1 MICHSRYNRERIKA
15 SWSWLGRDFKGHCV
29 IHNIFNG
36 EYIMLK
42 TIKAIIILAILFIP
56 LFVPAN
62 SLITL
67 PHIETI
73 DSNGVPVFYAQDT
86 LPQCTV
92 YVSIGVGSLYEHATN
107 AGISQLAA
115 LVLSLGGS
123 KNYPNINEYIDAI
136 GGRYLVSASFETVTI
151 SMRVHQDEAA
161 KAFTILADI
170 IANPLFDRQLTQTA
184 RFMLKQQIQ
193 QKQDDPMTIA
203 MEKAR
208 HYVFGDSGYGAV
220 MTQQSLDGITDAD
233 LEQLWKQYVVKENVR
248 IGIVTSLN
256 KENVIQYVAQMTNAL
271 PHGYAIDYTVDIE
284 KAKNNISTKKI
295 YFIEKDIPQSTIVIA
310 TVAPSIKSNN
320 RYALEAGNYILGGG
334 SFNSWL
340 MDEIRVK
347 RGYAYSTG
355 SIVRMRKNTG
365 LFLAYAQTSA
375 ATTLATI
382 AIMENVLTNF
392 AKTGP
397 SQQQL
402 QWAKESLLKSYI
414 FEFNSLRDIIQYY
427 MWIDYNRLPES
438 YIQEYPDGITS
449 VKNNDITMS
458 FKSIV
463 SGYVIVV
470 VGNKDVKQQLDA
482 GKINYTIAK

>member
-1 MICHSRYNRERIKA
+1 
-15 SWSWLGRDFKGHCV
+15 
-29 IHNIFNG
+29 
-36 EYIMLK
+36 MLK
-42 TIKAIIILAILFIP
+42 TIKIIIIIPILFIP

-73 DSNGVPVFYAQDT
+73 DSNGVPVFYVQDT

-92 YVSIGVGSLYEHATN
+92 YVSIGVGSLYENATN
-107 AGISQLAA
+107 AGISQMAA

-123 KNYPNINEYIDAI
+123 KNYPNINEYIDAT
-136 GGRYLVSASFETVTI
+136 GGRYSVSASFETVTI
-151 SMRVHQDEAA
+151 TMRVHQEEAL
-161 KAFTILADI
+161 KAFAILADLM
-170 IANPLFDRQLTQTA
+170 ANPLFDEKLVATA
-184 RFMLKQQIQ
+184 RFMCKQQIQ

-208 HYVFGDSGYGAV
+208 QYVFGDSSYGAV
-220 MTQQSLDGITDAD
+220 MTSKSVDAVNVSMLQQF
-233 LEQLWKQYVVKENVR
+233 WKQYVVKENVR
-248 IGIVTSLN
+248 IGIVTSLKKDIILN
-256 KENVIQYVAQMTNAL
+256 QITQLT
-271 PHGYAIDYTVDIE
+271 YAIPGGIAVDYSVDME
-284 KAKNNISTKKI
+284 KAIKNVSSKEL

-310 TVAPSIKSNN
+310 TVAPSIKNN
-320 RYALEAGNYILGGG
+320 KRYALEAGNYILGGG

-365 LFLAYAQTSA
+365 LFLAYAQTST

-382 AIMENVLTNF
+382 EIMENVLANF
-392 AKTGP
+392 VKNGP
-397 SQQQL
+397 TQQQL

-414 FEFNSLRDIIQYY
+414 FEFNSLRDIVQYY
-427 MWIDYNRLPES
+427 MWLDYNRLPKS

-458 FKSIV
+458 FESIV

-470 VGNKDVKQQLDA
+470 VGNNDVKQQLDA
-482 GKINYTIAK
+482 GKINYTVAK

>member
-1 MICHSRYNRERIKA
+1 MKKIKY
-15 SWSWLGRDFKGHCV
+15 
-29 IHNIFNG
+29 
-36 EYIMLK
+36 YI
-42 TIKAIIILAILFIP
+42 TTIIILLFP
-56 LFVPAN
+56 FLVAGDT
-62 SLITL
+62 LITL
-67 PHIETI
+67 PAIETI
-73 DSNGVPVFYAQDT
+73 KSNGVSVFYAQDT

-92 YVSIGVGSLYEHATN
+92 YISIGAGSLYENATN
-107 AGISQLAA
+107 AGIGQMAA

-123 KNYPNINEYIDAI
+123 KNYPNINEYIDAT
-136 GGRYLVSASFETVTI
+136 GGRYSVSASFETITI

-170 IANPLFDRQLTQTA
+170 IANPLFEKHLTQTA

-208 HYVFGDSGYGAV
+208 QYVFGDSGYGAV
-220 MTQQSLDGITDAD
+220 MTLDSLDAISVAD
-233 LEQLWKQYVVKENVR
+233 IEKLWEQYVVKENVR
-248 IGIVTSLN
+248 IGVITSLN
-256 KENVIQYVAQMTNAL
+256 KDNVMLHVAHLTNAL
-271 PHGYAIDYTVDIE
+271 PNGYAIDYTTDIE

-310 TVAPSIKSNN
+310 TIAPSIKSNN

-347 RGYAYSTG
+347 RGYAYSAG

-365 LFLAYAQTSA
+365 LFLAYAQTQA
-375 ATTLATI
+375 ATTLSTI
-382 AIMENVLTNF
+382 EIMENVLAHF

-397 SQQQL
+397 TQQQL

-414 FEFNSLRDIIQYY
+414 FEFNSLRDIVQYY
-427 MWIDYNRLPES
+427 MWLDYNKLPES
-438 YIQEYPDGITS
+438 YIHEYHDGITS
-449 VKNNDITMS
+449 VKNNNITMS
-458 FKSIV
+458 FESIV

-482 GKINYTIAK
+482 GRISYSIAK

>member
-1 MICHSRYNRERIKA
+1 M
-15 SWSWLGRDFKGHCV
+15 V
-29 IHNIFNG
+29 
-36 EYIMLK
+36 K
-42 TIKAIIILAILFIP
+42 TIKTIIILTILIIP
-56 LFVPAN
+56 LFAPAH

-107 AGISQLAA
+107 AGISQMAA

-123 KNYPNINEYIDAI
+123 KNYPNINEYIDAT
-136 GGRYLVSASFETVTI
+136 GGRYTVSASFETLTI

-161 KAFTILADI
+161 QAFTILADI
-170 IANPLFDRQLTQTA
+170 IANPLFETQLMQTA

-208 HYVFGDSGYGAV
+208 QYVFGDSGYGAV
-220 MTQQSLDGITDAD
+220 MTPESLDAITVAD
-233 LEQLWKQYVVKENVR
+233 VEQLWKKYVVKENVR
-248 IGIVTSLN
+248 IGIVTSLI
-256 KENVIQYVAQMTNAL
+256 KGNVMQQVAQLTDAI
-271 PHGYAIDYTVDIE
+271 PHGEAVDYPVDMQN
-284 KAKNNISTKKI
+284 AKNTISTKKI

-375 ATTLATI
+375 ATTLSTI
-382 AIMENVLTNF
+382 EIMENVLANF

-402 QWAKESLLKSYI
+402 QWAKDALLKSYI
-414 FEFNSLRDIIQYY
+414 FEFTSLRDIVQYY
-427 MWIDYNRLPES
+427 MWLDYNKLPVS
-438 YIQEYPDGITS
+438 YIQKYPDGITS
-449 VKNNDITMS
+449 VTNNDITRS
-458 FKSIV
+458 FESIA
-463 SGYVIVV
+463 SGYIIVV

-482 GKINYTIAK
+482 GKINYSVA

>member
-1 MICHSRYNRERIKA
+1 
-15 SWSWLGRDFKGHCV
+15 
-29 IHNIFNG
+29 
-36 EYIMLK
+36 MLK
-42 TIKAIIILAILFIP
+42 TIKTIVILTILIIP
-56 LFVPAN
+56 LFASTN

-67 PHIETI
+67 PPIETI

-107 AGISQLAA
+107 AGISQMAA

-123 KNYPNINEYIDAI
+123 KNYPNINEYIDAT
-136 GGRYLVSASFETVTI
+136 GGRYTVSASFETLTI
-151 SMRVHQDEAA
+151 SMRVHQDEATQ
-161 KAFTILADI
+161 AFTILADV
-170 IANPLFDRQLTQTA
+170 IANPLFETQLIHTA

-208 HYVFGDSGYGAV
+208 QYVFGDSGYGAV
-220 MTQQSLDGITDAD
+220 MTPESLDAITVAD
-233 LEQLWKQYVVKENVR
+233 VEQLWKKYVVKENVR
-248 IGIVTSLN
+248 IGIVTSLI
-256 KENVIQYVAQMTNAL
+256 KGNVMQQVAQLTDAI
-271 PHGYAIDYTVDIE
+271 PHGEAVDYPVDMQN
-284 KAKNNISTKKI
+284 AKNTISTKKI

-375 ATTLATI
+375 ATTLSTI
-382 AIMENVLTNF
+382 EIMENVLDNF
-392 AKTGP
+392 TKTGP

-402 QWAKESLLKSYI
+402 QWAKDALLKSYI
-414 FEFNSLRDIIQYY
+414 FEFTSLRDIVQYY
-427 MWIDYNRLPES
+427 MWLDYNKLPVS
-438 YIQEYPDGITS
+438 YIQKYPDGITS
-449 VKNNDITMS
+449 VTNSDITRS
-458 FKSIV
+458 FESIA
-463 SGYVIVV
+463 SGYIIVV

-482 GKINYTIAK
+482 GKINYSVAK

>member
-1 MICHSRYNRERIKA
+1 M
-15 SWSWLGRDFKGHCV
+15 V
-29 IHNIFNG
+29 
-36 EYIMLK
+36 K
-42 TIKAIIILAILFIP
+42 TIKTIIILTILIIP
-56 LFVPAN
+56 LFAPAH

-107 AGISQLAA
+107 AGISQMAA

-123 KNYPNINEYIDAI
+123 KNYPNINEYIDAT
-136 GGRYLVSASFETVTI
+136 GGRYTVSASFETLTI

-161 KAFTILADI
+161 QAFTILADI
-170 IANPLFDRQLTQTA
+170 IANPLFETQLMQTA

-208 HYVFGDSGYGAV
+208 QYVFGDSGYGAV
-220 MTQQSLDGITDAD
+220 MTPESLDAITVAD
-233 LEQLWKQYVVKENVR
+233 VEQLWKKYVVKENVR
-248 IGIVTSLN
+248 IGIVTSLI
-256 KENVIQYVAQMTNAL
+256 KGNVMQQVAQLTDAI
-271 PHGYAIDYTVDIE
+271 PHGEAVDYPVDMQN
-284 KAKNNISTKKI
+284 AKNTISTKKI

-375 ATTLATI
+375 ATTLSTI
-382 AIMENVLTNF
+382 EIMENVLANF

-402 QWAKESLLKSYI
+402 QWAKDALLKSYI
-414 FEFNSLRDIIQYY
+414 FEFTSLRDIVQYY
-427 MWIDYNRLPES
+427 MWLDYNKLPVS
-438 YIQEYPDGITS
+438 YIQKYPDGITS
-449 VKNNDITMS
+449 VTNNDITRS
-458 FKSIV
+458 FESIA
-463 SGYVIVV
+463 SGYIIVV

-482 GKINYTIAK
+482 GKINYSVAK